1 MKINSPFVKT
11 SILTLITAFCLS
23 SCNNEKQT
31 VVEESLRLIS
41 KATVEMQD
49 INSIEVKQLKEIP
62 QNLQDS
68 LALLQNR
75 HPDVVLNDEDN
86 EQIKSAMAK
95 FTEAQDNAI
104 KVFSA
109 RIEQL
114 QKSVAK
120 LNGQDVD
127 ESDSLDNNADQTS
140 YSYATFFWYDT
151 NKQYSFL
158 ID

>member
-140 YSYATFFWYDT
+140 YSYATFF
-151 NKQYSFL
+151 
-158 ID
+158 

>member
-1 MKINSPFVKT
+1 
-11 SILTLITAFCLS
+11 
-23 SCNNEKQT
+23 
-31 VVEESLRLIS
+31 
-41 KATVEMQD
+41 MQD
-49 INSIEVKQLKEIP
+49 INSIQVKQLKEIP

-127 ESDSLDNNADQTS
+127 ESDSLDNNADKTS

-151 NKQYSFL
+151 NKAIQFS
-158 ID
+158 DW